1 MEEQNKTTEKLTD
14 KAFSRLVLMS
24 VLAILICI
32 VCLCSTTYAWFT
44 DNVPSNGNQIKSAE
58 SCDLSVTVTHSGI
71 ELTEI
76 ENGVELVADEVY
88 TVTLTLPSGSASGYC
103 LIEADGNVYYS
114 EYIARHTDETAQT
127 VSFTV
132 KVKETQTV
140 TFTKRWGIYSD
151 DCNVVNGG
159 ELLIP

>member
-24 VLAILICI
+24 VLAILFCI
-32 VCLCSTTYAWFT
+32 ICLCSTTYAWFT
-44 DNVPSNGNQIKSAE
+44 DSVPSSGNQIKSAE
-58 SCDLSVTVTHSGI
+58 SCNLSVTITHNGN

-76 ENGVELVADEVY
+76 ENGVELVAGEVY
-88 TVTLTLPSGSASGYC
+88 TVTLSLPSGSASGYC
-103 LIEADGNVYYS
+103 LIEAGGNTYYS
-114 EYIARHTDETAQT
+114 EYIARHTEETPKT

-132 KVKETQTV
+132 KVEETQTV

-151 DCNVVNGG
+151 EGDVMHDGV
-159 ELLIP
+159 LLIP